1 MNESFY
7 RVMDRKIKLRTTI
20 KALKKAYPDVRCEL
34 NYTTPLELAV
44 ATILSA
50 QCTDVKVN
58 QVTPA
63 LFKRCRRPEDY
74 VRIDQEDL
82 EVLVKQTGFYRQK
95 AKNIKKMAQMLV
107 ELHESKI
114 PKSIDDLVKLPGIG
128 RKTANVILGNAF
140 GIPGFPVDTHV
151 IRLSGRIGLTEQT
164 DPVKIEHDLCAL
176 MPEGDWTVTSLLLIF
191 HGRRVCIARKPNC
204 PACSITEVCS
214 YYQSLNKLAQGDL
227 GPKKILS
234 RAAKLPVAGKFEN
247 EMGVKKNAL
256 AEKMTKKV
264 STTKGKDGAVKKRTA

>member
-1 MNESFY
+1 
-7 RVMDRKIKLRTTI
+7 MDRKIKLRTTI

-63 LFKRCRRPEDY
+63 LFKRCRKPEDY
-74 VRIDQEDL
+74 VRIDLEDL
-82 EVLVKQTGFYRQK
+82 EVLVRQTGFYRQK

-107 ELHESKI
+107 ELHGSEVPRTI
-114 PKSIDDLVKLPGIG
+114 EELIKLPGIG

-151 IRLSGRIGLTEQT
+151 IRLSGRIGLTEET
-164 DPVKIEHDLCAL
+164 DPVKIEHDMCAI
-176 MPEGDWTVTSLLLIF
+176 MPKSDWTVTSLLLIF

-204 PACSITEVCS
+204 PQCSITELCS
-214 YYQSLNKLAQGDL
+214 YYQSHDGLARGIL
-227 GPKKILS
+227 GPKKIQT
-234 RAAKLPVAGKFEN
+234 RAAKSSIARQSDNRLIATKTARTGEKT
-247 EMGVKKNAL
+247 KNVTA
-256 AEKMTKKV
+256 
-264 STTKGKDGAVKKRTA
+264 TKGKRWSS